1 MKGQTNRSIADHA
14 LQRKLRAPM
23 TDAERA
29 LWQRLRGRQVEGAKF
44 RRQHPFLDYIVDFVC
59 LERQLIME
67 VDGGQHDE
75 SKRDRMRDD
84 RLSSS
89 GFRVLRCWNH
99 EVLQQTDDVVAAVRQ
114 ALLALPPSPPQPSP

>member
-1 MKGQTNRSIADHA
+1 M
-14 LQRKLRAPM
+14 
-23 TDAERA
+23 
-29 LWQRLRGRQVEGAKF
+29 EGAKF